1 MQELWCSTRIVVSGV
16 WLEAWQAVS
25 LIYSI
30 SSTSVY
36 SHVFMIFFHN
46 LVIFDWIIPTWSHS
60 ILNFLNILVFKFS
73 AFCVASQVSAASCS
87 SEPPLRAHFNSGNR
101 LEKLEP
107 KKPYWDVDCNRL
119 NVCQYLVHEHTL
131 ICDIHLHVKMQR
143 YIMRS
148 NMTGAGSENRIHT
161 NA

>member
-36 SHVFMIFFHN
+36 SHVFMKFCIILLYLIGSFRLEAIPF
-46 LVIFDWIIPTWSHS
+46 WISWMSCS
-60 ILNFLNILVFKFS
+60 
-73 AFCVASQVSAASCS
+73 SQVSAASCS
-87 SEPPLRAHFNSGNR
+87 SEPPLRAHFKSGNR
-101 LEKLEP
+101 LEKLEQ

-119 NVCQYLVHEHTL
+119 NVFNQYLVHEHTL